1 MREIAANTGGKFD
14 VAPIKKSF
22 RSFEKAAFRADP
34 NNRFVCDNIC
44 DVVRGALVYE
54 DMAGVVRDLLLYIDT
69 LSFIQYTHTQGTW
82 CQGFVRM

>member
-54 DMAGVVRDLLLYIDT
+54 DMAGVVRDLYFISSHSHLYN
-69 LSFIQYTHTQGTW
+69 THTQGTW